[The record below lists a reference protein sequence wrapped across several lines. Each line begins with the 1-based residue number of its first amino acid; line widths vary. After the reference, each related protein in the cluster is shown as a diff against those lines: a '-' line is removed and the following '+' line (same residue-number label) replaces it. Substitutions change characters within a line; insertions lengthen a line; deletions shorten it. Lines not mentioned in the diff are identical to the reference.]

1 MVSAHG
7 DNKRSP
13 AKRWGISVCYDY
25 VSRCALDAI
34 ALDAGG
40 ANVHTLRFPVHQ
52 GANTLDVG
60 VETAVRAH
68 VRVRDRLAE
77 LRSLSTDIA
86 YRGHG
91 VLLIS
96 SKSLNRHLD

>member
-40 ANVHTLRFPVHQ
+40 AYIHALRLSIHQ
-52 GANTLDVG
+52 CANALNVG
-60 VETAVRAH
+60 VEAAVRAH
-68 VRVRDRLAE
+68 VRVRDRFAE
-77 LRSLSTDIA
+77 LRSLSTDVA
-86 YRGHG
+86 F
-91 VLLIS
+91 
-96 SKSLNRHLD
+96 